1 MLHVKLRA
9 YYVQG
14 QAFEVCWQLFLGGM
28 VVSIDNNQM
37 YFTAEDTPTLPEPEG
52 SQLWVAL
59 LQ

>member
-1 MLHVKLRA
+1 M
-9 YYVQG
+9 
-14 QAFEVCWQLFLGGM
+14 FLGGM

-37 YFTAEDTPTLPEPEG
+37 YFTAEDTPTLPEPAG

>member
-1 MLHVKLRA
+1 
-9 YYVQG
+9 
-14 QAFEVCWQLFLGGM
+14 LFLGGM

-37 YFTAEDTPTLPEPEG
+37 YFTAEDTPTLPELEG